1 MTASE
6 TRSKHYTALA
16 IALHWVLGLMLV
28 VQFIFGSYMADLPF
42 SPQQL
47 KLYNYHK
54 WTGITLLVL
63 SLARLIWRMSHPAPP
78 LAENIVKIMPRWQRI
93 VRETTHIA
101 IYALFF
107 IVPLTGW
114 AYSSA
119 AGFPIVVFG
128 VLPLPDW
135 VPADK
140 ALAEI
145 IKPWHQLMAWTLA
158 ALVFLH
164 VAAAIKHQFVDKD
177 GLISRMLPSFGR

>member
-6 TRSKHYTALA
+6 IQPKRYTAIA

-28 VQFIFGSYMADLPF
+28 AQFICGTYMSDLPF

-54 WTGITLLVL
+54 WAGITLLGL
-63 SLARLIWRMSHPAPP
+63 SLMRLLWRLSHPAPP
-78 LAENIVKIMPRWQRI
+78 LAEKIVNVMPRWQHLMHKS
-93 VRETTHIA
+93 THIA
-101 IYALFF
+101 LYALFF

-128 VLPLPDW
+128 ALPLPDW
-135 VPADK
+135 APADK
-140 ALAEI
+140 ALSAI
-145 IKPWHQLMAWTLA
+145 IKPWHQTMAWALA
-158 ALVFLH
+158 ALVGMH
-164 VAAAIKHQFVDKD
+164 VAAAIKHQFIDKD
-177 GLISRMLPSFGR
+177 GLITRMLPSFRR